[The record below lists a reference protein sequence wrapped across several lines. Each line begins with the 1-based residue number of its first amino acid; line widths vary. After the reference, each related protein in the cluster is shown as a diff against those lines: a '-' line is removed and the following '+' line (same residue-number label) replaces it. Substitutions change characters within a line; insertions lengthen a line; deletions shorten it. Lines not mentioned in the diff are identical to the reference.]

1 MFDKANEVASNP
13 TKFLEEMTKV
23 LQKTTPTET
32 VKGTDATKK
41 VKSTDATEKVKGKD
55 E

>member
-23 LQKTTPTET
+23 LQK
-32 VKGTDATKK
+32 GTDATKK
-41 VKSTDATEKVKGKD
+41 VKGTDATEKVKGTD